1 MVLLI
6 VASGIIGLLLGRFL
20 RPYALIPATFLIIVP
35 ALHLGTAQG
44 FEAGV
49 LAFVASAVVMQIA
62 YFASLMTYLLIENL
76 SVIDDVQSEASSSP
90 P

>member
-1 MVLLI
+1 
-6 VASGIIGLLLGRFL
+6 
-20 RPYALIPATFLIIVP
+20 
-35 ALHLGTAQG
+35 LHLGTAQG